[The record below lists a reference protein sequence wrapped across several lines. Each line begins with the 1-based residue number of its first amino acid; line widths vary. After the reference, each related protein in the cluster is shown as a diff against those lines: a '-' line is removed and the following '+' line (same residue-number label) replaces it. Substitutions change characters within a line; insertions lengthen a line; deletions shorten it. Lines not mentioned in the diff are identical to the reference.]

1 MTDLFYIKFDKYSYM
16 NNLKIILVL
25 LLVIGA
31 ISFLFDYLNHTYI
44 KAEFNKMDPMPS
56 KMGVYY
62 KGYKLGST
70 TKLKISKE
78 FRTTYLNIK
87 LNQRALQLPK
97 NISA

>member
-1 MTDLFYIKFDKYSYM
+1 M

-56 KMGVYY
+56 KMGV
-62 KGYKLGST
+62 LQRLQT
-70 TKLKISKE
+70 RVNDKI
-78 FRTTYLNIK
+78 
-87 LNQRALQLPK
+87 K
-97 NISA
+97 NFEGF